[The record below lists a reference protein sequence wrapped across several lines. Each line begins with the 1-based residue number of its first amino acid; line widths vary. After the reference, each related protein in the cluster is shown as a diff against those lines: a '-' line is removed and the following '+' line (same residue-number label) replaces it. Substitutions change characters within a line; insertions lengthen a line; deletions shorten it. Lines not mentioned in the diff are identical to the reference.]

1 MSFNPQGYPFT
12 ALPTNLRGKIQ
23 PNQLAVLWVIQSYAS
38 KDDQECYPSLNTIA
52 KSACMSKRT
61 AQKIVNQL
69 VSLGLLERK
78 HQHGKNGEQG
88 SNLYKVTI
96 WHLANVPEP
105 SIHRRGKSCTPAKS
119 AMTPTKNLHPP
130 IANIAPK
137 QDVYKL
143 DTKELNKNTKK
154 EYSEE
159 FSLFWLTY
167 QTINK
172 KASGQN
178 KPKAWAEYKKALKHR
193 NSDYLLKALKKAKI
207 DQNKTEQQGGFAA
220 CFPNAFRWLR
230 DQSYE
235 GLINEVATNKQNATL
250 SKPSEEIPSGCP
262 F

>member
-119 AMTPTKNLHPP
+119 AMTPTQNLHPP
-130 IANIAPK
+130 IANIATK

-143 DTKELNKNTKK
+143 DTKELNKNKK
-154 EYSEE
+154 NNYTEA
-159 FSLFWLTY
+159 FNTFWLKYTKMNFEKSVS
-167 QTINK
+167 QSK
-172 KASGQN
+172 KPAFV
-178 KPKAWAEYKKALKHR
+178 AWQKLPLEVKDKLC
-193 NSDYLLKALKKAKI
+193 DYLQADLNERLRKKRKEEWVPMFPDCHRWICKGQYEQFI
-207 DQNKTEQQGGFAA
+207 D
-220 CFPNAFRWLR
+220 L
-230 DQSYE
+230 
-235 GLINEVATNKQNATL
+235 ATSKERASI
-250 SKPSEEIPSGCP
+250 SKPSEEIPKGCP

>member
-23 PNQLAVLWVIQSYAS
+23 PNQLAVLWVIQSYADKENQS
-38 KDDQECYPSLNTIA
+38 CYPSLNTIA
-52 KSACMSKRT
+52 KSACMSKRS

-69 VSLGLLERK
+69 VSLGFLERT
-78 HQHGKNGEQG
+78 HQIGKNGEQG

-105 SIHRRGKSCTPAKS
+105 SIDRRGKYCTPAKDS
-119 AMTPTKNLHPP
+119 MPLEKNLHPP
-130 IANIAPK
+130 IAKSATKLDIN
-137 QDVYKL
+137 KL

-159 FSLFWLTY
+159 FNYFWVTY

-178 KPKAWAEYKKALKHR
+178 KPKAWAEYKKALKKR
-193 NSDYLLKALKKAKI
+193 SSEYLIEALKKAKV
-207 DQNKTEQQGGFAA
+207 DQNKTELQGGFAA

-230 DQSYE
+230 DESYE
-235 GLINEVATNKQNATL
+235 GLINEVAFKEKNDMI
-250 SKPSEEIPSGCP
+250 SKPSEEIPEGCP

>member
-23 PNQLAVLWVIQSYAS
+23 PYQLAVLWVIQSYAS
-38 KDDQECYPSLNTIA
+38 KDDQQCYPSLNTIA
-52 KSACMSKRT
+52 KAACMSKRS
-61 AQKIVNQL
+61 AQKVVNQL
-69 VSLGLLERK
+69 VSLGWLERK
-78 HQHGKNGEQG
+78 HQKGRNGEQG

-105 SIHRRGKSCTPAKS
+105 SVDRRGKSCTPAS
-119 AMTPTKNLHPP
+119 DAIPPVQILHPP
-130 IANIAPK
+130 IARDATK
-137 QDVYKL
+137 QDVIKL
-143 DTKELNKNTKK
+143 DTNKLIKNNKK
-154 EYSEE
+154 EYSDE
-159 FSLFWLTY
+159 FNLFWITY
-167 QTINK
+167 QTISK

-178 KPKAWAEYKKALKHR
+178 KPKAWAEYKKALKER

-207 DQNKTEQQGGFAA
+207 EQNKTEQQGGFAA

-235 GLINEVATNKQNATL
+235 GLINEVATAKKRAII
-250 SKPSEEIPSGCP
+250 SKPSEEIPEGCP